1 MEPMTSLEVVVS
13 ARTDVGRVRE
23 ANEDA
28 CSITEL
34 QSGLEIDAF
43 DADRAVDVGKRGLL
57 LALSDGMGGAEAGE
71 VASALVVEVLQ
82 AELQRA
88 EDGPIAHLFEEAVRR
103 ANGAV
108 HEAAQQT
115 TLRGMG
121 ATLVAVFIRGAQAYI
136 AEVGDSRAYL
146 LRGARL
152 RQITK
157 DQSMVQLLVDQGV
170 MTARE
175 ARNSPGR
182 NVILQAMG
190 LLPDVRV
197 AIGRL
202 HLRRTDR
209 LLLCSD
215 GITNAVTDDELREIL
230 TGSRP
235 REACETMIAL
245 ANERGGHDNE
255 TAIIADVHGEQLAA
269 PAEFESV
276 TSTYE
281 VLKSFHPAKRPPG
294 MPVAAPPSDAVP
306 EPMDDDAPDIQIVD
320 EASDRR
326 QWIDTL
332 RSRK

>member
-1 MEPMTSLEVVVS
+1 VEPGESLQVVVS
-13 ARTDVGRVRE
+13 AKTDVGRVRE

-28 CSITEL
+28 CAITEL
-34 QSGLEIDAF
+34 QSGFAIEAF
-43 DADRAVDVGKRGLL
+43 DADCTVDVGKRGLL
-57 LALSDGMGGAEAGE
+57 LSLSDGMGGHQAGE

-88 EDGPIAHLFEEAVRR
+88 QAEEGPIVHLFEEAVRR

-108 HEAAQQT
+108 HEAAQQSDR
-115 TLRGMG
+115 RGMG
-121 ATLVAVFIRGAQAYI
+121 ATLVAVFIRGEQAYI

-146 LRGARL
+146 LRGTRL

-202 HLRRTDR
+202 NLRRTDR

-215 GITNAVTDDELREIL
+215 GITNAVTDDELREIM
-230 TGSRP
+230 TGSLP

-255 TAIIADVHGEQLAA
+255 TVIIADVHGEALAA

-281 VLKSFHPAKRPPG
+281 VLKSFHPGKRLGLAQPAEALPDL
-294 MPVAAPPSDAVP
+294 PTDDLEP
-306 EPMDDDAPDIQIVD
+306 EIQVVET
-320 EASDRR
+320 EADRQ